1 MAVQKKIKEEKQ
13 TPITNIRAY
22 QKNTIRNVNP
32 KHNLYII
39 RVYNKDIILIKLG
52 YSTKIKERLW
62 SYYHHNPLFEL
73 VGTYYREDAQYFES
87 KLHRTLKSSILN
99 EWYDNSRLSYFLKL
113 IETGIEEHIKQ
124 QDISKNKFTSPT
136 YTDYARN
143 IKNCETLSDKLEIVR
158 NIHNTDW
165 EVLLTY
171 GIENDKVLL
180 NYKEASAFYNKR
192 NDFKSIQ
199 SKVKKTFKTEVF
211 YSLSE
216 IKTKLQI
223 IYNEKGLNRTAKAT
237 DLYEFFDVRNENKSI
252 KGNRVKGM
260 SLKQK

>member
-1 MAVQKKIKEEKQ
+1 MSTQSKIKEEKQ

-87 KLHRTLKSSILN
+87 TLHRTLKSSILN

-124 QDISKNKFTSPT
+124 QDIPKNKFTSPT
-136 YTDYARN
+136 YTDYAKN
-143 IKNCETLSDKLEIVR
+143 IKDCETLSDKLEIVR
-158 NIHNTDW
+158 NIHNPDW

-180 NYKEASAFYNKR
+180 NYKEASDFYDKR

-199 SKVKKTFKTEVF
+199 SKVKKTFKTEIF

-223 IYNEKGLNRTAKAT
+223 IYNEKGLNRKAKAT
-237 DLYEFFDVRNENKSI
+237 DLYEFFEVKNENKYVNKI
-252 KGNRVKGM
+252 KTKGM
-260 SLKQK
+260 VLK